1 MRASLGE
8 QPLQSC
14 IETFHFRGKGE
25 GRGSQ
30 RIVEGQNEHY
40 RVNSRIRGQS
50 KDNVHFV
57 LPLSF
62 GNPFLPPS
70 LESEMSQY
78 TIEEAVR
85 LMMLS
90 SSSPDPCVGNYK
102 NERDALLDG
111 DIKVLTMY

>member
-50 KDNVHFV
+50 KDNVQRSEKRRRKIE
-57 LPLSF
+57 PL
-62 GNPFLPPS
+62 FLIWRLKAPKIDKSHACPPP
-70 LESEMSQY
+70 LHC
-78 TIEEAVR
+78 T
-85 LMMLS
+85 
-90 SSSPDPCVGNYK
+90 
-102 NERDALLDG
+102 
-111 DIKVLTMY
+111 